1 MRPIQQLD
9 GAFLPHDEVQIEDD
23 TVEVDNYDGLVV
35 AGLGSIVYAR
45 PGVTVRPEPGS
56 TVYLA
61 PGADLDAP
69 AEGALE
75 RCDYTV
81 TPWAYDEGGTAA
93 TAPAA
98 GGQGNA

>member
-23 TVEVDNYDGLVV
+23 SVEVDNYDGLVV
-35 AGLGSIVYAR
+35 AGLGAIVYAR
-45 PGVTVRPEPGS
+45 PGVTVRPELGS

-69 AEGALE
+69 ADGALE
-75 RCDYTV
+75 RGDYTV
-81 TPWAYDEGGTAA
+81 TPWDYKKAQSSA
-93 TAPAA
+93 
-98 GGQGNA
+98 